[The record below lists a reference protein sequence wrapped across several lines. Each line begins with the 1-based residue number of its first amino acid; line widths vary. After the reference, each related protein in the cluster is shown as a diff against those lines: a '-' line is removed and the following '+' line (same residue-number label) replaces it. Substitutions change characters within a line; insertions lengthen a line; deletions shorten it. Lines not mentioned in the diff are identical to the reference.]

1 VENLARK
8 VLVGRNKPCV
18 ECGGMTSVLK
28 AVRPWLDAV
37 QVKSEIGLESF
48 AFVAFEEGIS

>member
-1 VENLARK
+1 VR
-8 VLVGRNKPCV
+8 RMR
-18 ECGGMTSVLK
+18 GMTSVLK
-28 AVRPWLDAV
+28 AVRAWLDAV